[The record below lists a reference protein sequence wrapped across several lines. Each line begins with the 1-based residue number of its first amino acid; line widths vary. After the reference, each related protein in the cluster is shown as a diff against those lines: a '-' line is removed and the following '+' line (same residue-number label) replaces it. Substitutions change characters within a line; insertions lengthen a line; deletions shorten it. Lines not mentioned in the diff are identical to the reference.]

1 MHITPRFV
9 FQLPADIEEAN
20 PGDAIL
26 FLGKLRGKSEGTSY
40 PGAISELSCGMT
52 YQIIPLAHGLI
63 EDLRLSKGMEL
74 LPNALQMLLDGP
86 FSTTEGLGNL
96 MIRITIRE
104 VGNDLDFLFGEPRLL
119 QNGKV
124 VITVLGFQ
132 HYQVQ
137 GTLLAVMDHMH
148 RAG

>member
-1 MHITPRFV
+1 VT
-9 FQLPADIEEAN
+9 D
-20 PGDAIL
+20 
-26 FLGKLRGKSEGTSY
+26 
-40 PGAISELSCGMT
+40 
-52 YQIIPLAHGLI
+52 QIIPLAHGLI

-86 FSTTEGLGNL
+86 FPTAEGLGNL

-119 QNGKV
+119 QNGKI

-132 HYQVQ
+132 HYQAK
-137 GTLLAVMDHMH
+137 GTLLAVMDHMS